1 MPYGCFVTCFVESC
15 PGQVVENSIKILT
28 DSQSD
33 DKSKFKKLTDQ
44 HQTKSDPKINAKK
57 LSSPLCKN
65 EKIYSYMYIKIYHFI
80 LHFKTNKLHAA
91 VTWFKDMTNFQIIHI
106 SIVALNKIII
116 NIIIMMDIML

>member
-1 MPYGCFVTCFVESC
+1 MTCFVESC
-15 PGQVVENSIKILT
+15 PGQVLENSIKNLT

-65 EKIYSYMYIKIYHFI
+65 KKYTHTCISKYIILYYILKQTKYMQ
-80 LHFKTNKLHAA
+80 L
-91 VTWFKDMTNFQIIHI
+91 
-106 SIVALNKIII
+106 
-116 NIIIMMDIML
+116 

>member
-1 MPYGCFVTCFVESC
+1 MTCFVESC
-15 PGQVVENSIKILT
+15 PGQVVENSIKNLT

-65 EKIYSYMYIKIYHFI
+65 EKIY
-80 LHFKTNKLHAA
+80 
-91 VTWFKDMTNFQIIHI
+91 
-106 SIVALNKIII
+106 
-116 NIIIMMDIML
+116 